1 MNKKRLIV
9 FDMDGVL
16 VDVSE
21 SYRTTVRESATCFL
35 KGAIGSKSLP
45 KPLFTLDDL
54 SFVKMSG
61 GLNNDW
67 ELTYLIISL
76 LLSVLYRDVEN
87 DIGNYNLYKNL
98 PLNILLRKITEKWDL
113 QPLINLLN
121 RYPKPLSF
129 LLKSTGRKIDPLIKI
144 LSQGDVGSGN
154 LIKQIFQEVY
164 LGYKLFYNE
173 YRFKPLFFK
182 RKGLLEKEK
191 LIIDIDTLNELN
203 ETSILAI
210 ATGRPKPEAEYALK
224 RFGIDRYFAYIF
236 TLDECIAE
244 EKRIYKETG
253 RTQKLGKPNPFML
266 DEIARYAGKDID
278 KYFYI
283 GDMPDDMKAASNS
296 HYNYTGI
303 LFLERKTPSGQK
315 LTKKDNF
322 FLISNFCELKKII

>member
-1 MNKKRLIV
+1 
-9 FDMDGVL
+9 MDGVL

-21 SYRTTVRESATCFL
+21 SYRTAVRETAAYFL

-67 ELTYLIISL
+67 ELTYLTISL
-76 LLSVLYRDVEN
+76 LIFTLNRNIEDDLK
-87 DIGNYNLYKNL
+87 NYDYYKNY
-98 PLNILLRKITEKWDL
+98 PKNIFLRKITEKWDL

-129 LLKSTGRKIDPLIKI
+129 LLQSTGGKIDPLIKK
-144 LSQGDVGSGN
+144 LSEGDVGSEN

-191 LIIDIDTLNELN
+191 LIIDIDTLDELN
-203 ETSILAI
+203 KTNILAI

-224 RFGIDRYFAYIF
+224 RFGIGRYFAYIF

-244 EKRIYKETG
+244 EKRIYKKTG
-253 RTQKLGKPNPFML
+253 RMQLLSKPNPFML
-266 DEIARYAGKDID
+266 DEIARHAGKNID

-283 GDMPDDMKAASNS
+283 GDMPDDIEAAGKSVF
-296 HYNYTGI
+296 NYTAI
-303 LFLERKTPSGQK
+303 LFTDKKVTTGQK
-315 LTKKDNF
+315 SINKTKYHGKNKF
-322 FLISNFCELKKII
+322 FLISKFNELREII